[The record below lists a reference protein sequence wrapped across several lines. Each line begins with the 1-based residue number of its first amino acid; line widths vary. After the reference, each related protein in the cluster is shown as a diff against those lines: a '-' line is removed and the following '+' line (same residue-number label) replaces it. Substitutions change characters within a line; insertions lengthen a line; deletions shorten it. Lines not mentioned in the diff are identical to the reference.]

1 MEPGRIAV
9 LAFRSAWRER
19 RRTWPAALGI
29 AVGVAA
35 LVAMVGVG
43 QGAERAVVDRI
54 RAMGSDLVTVSA
66 GQVRVVAG
74 RARQVGNVT
83 TLTTADADALQALDA
98 VLRVAPAQSQKL
110 PVQWGDLKSAT
121 TVLGAGEAVFP
132 VRKLDV
138 ASGRPFDADE
148 DRAAR
153 RVALVGETVR
163 QSLFGDRNP
172 VGELLRVNRVPF
184 EVIGTLAP
192 KGVDASGTDQDDLVL
207 VPLGAALRRLMN
219 VDHLSAV
226 YVQARRGRTGEASAE
241 IAALL
246 RERHR
251 LREGKTDDFTVQ
263 DQADAL
269 AVEAAAAESFT
280 VLLAVVSAVA
290 LLIGGVGVLAVM
302 LIAVRERVREVGL
315 RRALGAT
322 RRDVL
327 LQFGGEA
334 LAIGVVGGAGGVA
347 GGTAAA
353 LTASALGGW
362 PIEISLG
369 AAAAAAALST
379 LVAAGFG
386 AIPARRAAAVDPAT
400 SLRGA

>member
-1 MEPGRIAV
+1 MEPGRIAA

-43 QGAERAVVDRI
+43 QGAERAVVERI
-54 RAMGSDLVTVSA
+54 RAMGSDLVVVSS

-83 TLTTADADALQALDA
+83 TLSPEDAEALLAVDA
-98 VLRVAPAQSQKL
+98 VARVAPAQSQKL
-110 PVQWGDLKSAT
+110 PVAWGELKSAT
-121 TVLGAGEAVFP
+121 TVLGAGEDVFAV
-132 VRKLDV
+132 RNLDV
-138 ASGRPFDADE
+138 EAGRPFDAEE

-153 RVALVGETVR
+153 RVALVGQTVR
-163 QSLFGDRNP
+163 QSLFGERNP
-172 VGELLRVNRVPF
+172 VGELLRINRVPF

-192 KGVDASGTDQDDLVL
+192 KGVDAGGTDQDDVVV

-219 VDHLSAV
+219 VDHLSNV
-226 YVQARRGRTGEASAE
+226 YVQARRGRTGEAASE

-251 LREGKTDDFTVQ
+251 IKAGKQDDFTVQ

-269 AVEAAAAESFT
+269 AAEAATAQSFT
-280 VLLAVVSAVA
+280 ALLAVVSAVA

-334 LAIGVVGGAGGVA
+334 LAIGVVGAIVGVA
-347 GGTAAA
+347 VGTAAA
-353 LTASALGGW
+353 LGASALGGW
-362 PIEISLG
+362 PIRISLG
-369 AAAAAAALST
+369 AAGGAALLST